1 MNILSIAPRFQ
12 NFFGS
17 ILPALFLVLTLGLA
31 GCVSSGSNTA
41 SYGGPSV
48 SSASAKRSAA
58 TRNVKSAK
66 RDVRAAKKE
75 VKAISKK
82 IAQDTRRLKRKRTS
96 AKKRKAIA
104 KRIKSNKRKLRTAKR
119 SISKANRKLKRAKR
133 AEKRAVRATAAAI
146 RRKTNAEKKIA
157 AAKRRQAADKKRLA
171 AAEKK
176 RDQELA
182 QNEAKRDD
190 PITSRT
196 GGLFSLSDP
205 ALKNVSDYAARV
217 DGSFPVAAIPIQK
230 MNKRLLRQEVRYSS
244 KYKSG
249 TLVVDPHSKY
259 LYLIQSGGSAMRYGI
274 GVGKA
279 GFEWSGEA
287 HIGWKQE
294 WPKWTPPAEMIERR
308 PDLEKYS
315 SDNGGMPGG
324 PTNPLGARALYLM
337 QGNVDTLYR
346 LHGTP
351 QWASI
356 GTAASSGCIRLMNQD
371 IIDLYKRVPNG
382 AKVVVL

>member
-1 MNILSIAPRFQ
+1 MAVP
-12 NFFGS
+12 
-17 ILPALFLVLTLGLA
+17 
-31 GCVSSGSNTA
+31 CV
-41 SYGGPSV
+41 
-48 SSASAKRSAA
+48 
-58 TRNVKSAK
+58 
-66 RDVRAAKKE
+66 
-75 VKAISKK
+75 I
-82 IAQDTRRLKRKRTS
+82 
-96 AKKRKAIA
+96 
-104 KRIKSNKRKLRTAKR
+104 
-119 SISKANRKLKRAKR
+119 
-133 AEKRAVRATAAAI
+133 
-146 RRKTNAEKKIA
+146 
-157 AAKRRQAADKKRLA
+157 
-171 AAEKK
+171 
-176 RDQELA
+176 
-182 QNEAKRDD
+182 
-190 PITSRT
+190 
-196 GGLFSLSDP
+196 
-205 ALKNVSDYAARV
+205 
-217 DGSFPVAAIPIQK
+217 
-230 MNKRLLRQEVRYSS
+230 
-244 KYKSG
+244 
-249 TLVVDPHSKY
+249 
-259 LYLIQSGGSAMRYGI
+259 GI